1 MKPDYSPSHIW
12 VSDRKSVAFD
22 MLITRIEND
31 CEAIYTAYG
40 DGTHVTQTAIRFFKK
55 DGGVSH
61 YGATGYALHCGEV
74 EPIVRKPT
82 GVEVVA
88 ILDGKITYLKK
99 TDGKVLIGGE

>member
-1 MKPDYSPSHIW
+1 MDSNYSPSHIW
-12 VSDRKSVAFD
+12 VDDRKGVTFD
-22 MLITRIEND
+22 TLIVRIEKD

-40 DGTHVTQTAIRFFKK
+40 DGSHVTQTAIRFEKK

-74 EPIVRKPT
+74 EPIVRKPI

-88 ILDGKITYLKK
+88 ILNGKIVYHKR
-99 TDGKVLIGGE
+99 TDGKVLIGE